1 MIRARWI
8 WEVLPFAFLSVL
20 ALYVMAPFHSN
31 LVIVLVV
38 IAPLVVAFA
47 VPTAFREAL
56 ENTRALARS
65 FTWWHWLILFAM
77 ISGLVF
83 RIREVQQIESNPL
96 DASAMI
102 RIFFAAIVAVAL
114 IARLFRGQ
122 SLWLRA
128 QFQGLFGC
136 LMMFTLLSLISTFW
150 SVKPTW
156 SLYKSLEFAIDLALY
171 AAIVLYALAVENYE
185 PVVNWVYTLMG
196 LIIVSAWIGAVI
208 SPADGFTYGETGLF
222 VLPQLTGIFPVAAAN
237 GLGTMAAVI
246 TLVAITRLLIP
257 AEDSSRSWYL
267 TLAAFGVFT
276 MIMTDARSAIIGFLL
291 GVILLLF
298 FTRHLVAG
306 MLLGFTGAAVAAFS
320 GTGNVIWTYILRGQ
334 HEQEFEGLSGRVE
347 WWQFAWQKFLER
359 PFTGWGGF
367 AGGRFFILPQITQ
380 PGQATV
386 PDLHSN
392 IIEPLVDTGVFG
404 LLFILLALFGA
415 WWYLYRGYRSAKLNP
430 REARLAVECMAVLAL
445 LTLRCTVSSTL
456 TNHPAIPFLAVLGY
470 AEYVRRRLKFGRN
483 PESAP
488 ESPGA

>member
-1 MIRARWI
+1 MTRVRWI
-8 WEVLPFAFLSVL
+8 WEILPFAFLSVL
-20 ALYVMAPFHSN
+20 ALYAMAPFHSN
-31 LVIVLVV
+31 LVIALVL
-38 IAPLVVAFA
+38 IAPLVLAFA
-47 VPTAFREAL
+47 APSVFREAI

-83 RIREVQQIESNPL
+83 RIREVQQIEANPL
-96 DASAMI
+96 DASAMV
-102 RIFFAAIVAVAL
+102 RIFFAGLVAVAL

-128 QFQGLFGC
+128 QFQGLLGC
-136 LMMFTLLSLISTFW
+136 LMMFAVLSLISTFW

-156 SLYKSLEFAIDLALY
+156 SLYKSVEFSIDLALY

-185 PVVNWVYTLMG
+185 PVLNWVYTLMG
-196 LIIVSAWIGAVI
+196 LIIASAWIGAI
-208 SPADGFTYGETGLF
+208 LDPADGFTYGETGLF

-237 GLGTMAAVI
+237 GLGTMAAVL

-257 AEDSSRSWYL
+257 AEESLRSWYL
-267 TLAAFGVFT
+267 ALATFGVIT
-276 MIMTDARSAIIGFLL
+276 MIMTDARSAIIGFML
-291 GVILLLF
+291 GVIILLF

-306 MLLGFTGAAVAAFS
+306 MLLGLTGAAVTAFS
-320 GTGNVIWTYILRGQ
+320 GIGSVIWTYLLRGQ

-404 LLFILLALFGA
+404 LLFILLALVGA
-415 WWYLYRGYRSAKLNP
+415 WWYLYRGYRSAKLNSS
-430 REARLAVECMAVLAL
+430 EARLAVECMAILAL

-456 TNHPAIPFLAVLGY
+456 TNHPAMPFLAVLGY

-483 PESAP
+483 PESTP

>member
-1 MIRARWI
+1 MTRVRWI
-8 WEVLPFAFLSVL
+8 WEILPFAFLSVL

-31 LVIVLVV
+31 LVIALVV
-38 IAPLVVAFA
+38 VAPLVIAIA
-47 VPTAFREAL
+47 MPTALRETI

-96 DASAMI
+96 DASALV
-102 RIFFAAIVAVAL
+102 RIFFAALVAAVL

-128 QFQGLFGC
+128 QFQGLFGW
-136 LMMFTLLSLISTFW
+136 LMMFALLSLISTFW

-156 SLYKSLEFAIDLALY
+156 SLYKSVEFSIDLALY

-185 PVVNWVYTLMG
+185 PVLNWVYTLMA
-196 LIIVSAWIGAVI
+196 LIIVSAWVGAI
-208 SPADGFTYGETGLF
+208 IDPADGFTFGETGLF

-237 GLGTMAAVI
+237 GLGTMAAVL

-257 AEDSSRSWYL
+257 AAEASRSWYL
-267 TLAAFGVFT
+267 ALATFGVIT

-291 GVILLLF
+291 GLIILLI

-306 MLLGFTGAAVAAFS
+306 MFLGLTGAAVTALS
-320 GTGNVIWTYILRGQ
+320 GAGGVVWTYILRGQ

-359 PFTGWGGF
+359 PLTGWGGF

-392 IIEPLVDTGVFG
+392 IIEPLVDTGLFG
-404 LLFILLALFGA
+404 LLFILIALFGA
-415 WWYLYRGYRSAKLNP
+415 WWYLYRGYRSARLNP

-445 LTLRCTVSSTL
+445 LTVRCTVSSTL
-456 TNHPAIPFLAVLGY
+456 TNHPAMPFLAVLGY
-470 AEYVRRRLKFGRN
+470 AEYVRRRLKFGGY
-483 PESAP
+483 PESTP
-488 ESPGA
+488 ESPEG